1 MLYDQAMLSLAYLE
15 AYQATGKAAY
25 AETAGE
31 IFTYVLRDM
40 TSPDGGFYSAED
52 ADSEGREGKFYLWSI
67 DEIRRVL
74 HKEESDLVIPM
85 FGFQKDG
92 NFVEEASDR
101 RTGENIFHQEKSVG
115 EMTKTQG
122 RTERELEETLEG
134 ARRKLFDVRRKR
146 VHPCKDDKILTD
158 WNGMMIAALARG
170 AQVLDNPDYAE
181 AARSAADFILQH
193 MRDTGGRLMHSHRG
207 GHTSAPAHL
216 DDYAFMVWGLLE
228 LYEAVFDIRYLKEA
242 MELND
247 HLMRHFWDAAG
258 GFYFTSDDGEE
269 ILVRQK
275 DTCDG
280 AIPSGNSVSMMNLV
294 RLARITANPE
304 WEEKAVAIA
313 RASARG
319 IEQMPAAYSQML
331 AAVEFLQGPSCEV
344 VIVGDPRKE
353 DTKEMIRALRTP
365 YVPGKVVLLRPVGDR
380 PSEIE
385 KIAPFTAPMNAR
397 GGRAT
402 AYVCSNFSCQ
412 DPTADIVEMLKLLRV
427 S

>member
-1 MLYDQAMLSLAYLE
+1 
-15 AYQATGKAAY
+15 
-25 AETAGE
+25 
-31 IFTYVLRDM
+31 
-40 TSPDGGFYSAED
+40 
-52 ADSEGREGKFYLWSI
+52 
-67 DEIRRVL
+67 
-74 HKEESDLVIPM
+74 
-85 FGFQKDG
+85 
-92 NFVEEASDR
+92 
-101 RTGENIFHQEKSVG
+101 
-115 EMTKTQG
+115 
-122 RTERELEETLEG
+122 
-134 ARRKLFDVRRKR
+134 
-146 VHPCKDDKILTD
+146 
-158 WNGMMIAALARG
+158 
-170 AQVLDNPDYAE
+170 
-181 AARSAADFILQH
+181 
-193 MRDTGGRLMHSHRG
+193 
-207 GHTSAPAHL
+207 
-216 DDYAFMVWGLLE
+216 
-228 LYEAVFDIRYLKEA
+228 

-280 AIPSGNSVSMMNLV
+280 AIPSGNSVSMMNLI
-294 RLARITANPE
+294 RLARITTNPE
-304 WEEKAVAIA
+304 WEEKAVAIT